1 MNICVYGAS
10 SETIDKA
17 YLKAGEDLGRL
28 MAEQGH
34 TLIFGGGST
43 GMMGAVARGVY
54 AAGGRLTGIVP
65 SFFNV
70 DGILFEHCTEMI
82 RPDTMRARKQM
93 LEERSDGFILTPGGI
108 GSFDEFFEILTLK
121 QLGRHGKPI
130 ALLNTLDYYAPL
142 VDMLER
148 AAEGGFLSRS
158 CLELFALCATPEEAL
173 RHVCTAPERT
183 GSIRRL
189 TDYNK

>member
-54 AAGGRLTGIVP
+54 AAGGRLTGIERRVA
-65 SFFNV
+65 S
-70 DGILFEHCTEMI
+70 GSK
-82 RPDTMRARKQM
+82 AR
-93 LEERSDGFILTPGGI
+93 IV
-108 GSFDEFFEILTLK
+108 EI
-121 QLGRHGKPI
+121 
-130 ALLNTLDYYAPL
+130 A
-142 VDMLER
+142 
-148 AAEGGFLSRS
+148 
-158 CLELFALCATPEEAL
+158 C
-173 RHVCTAPERT
+173 
-183 GSIRRL
+183 
-189 TDYNK
+189 

>member
-82 RPDTMRARKQM
+82 RPDTMRTRKQM

-121 QLGRHGKPI
+121 QLGRHEKPI
-130 ALLNTLDYYAPL
+130 VIYNLGGYYDELLHLLHAAMDKQFVRRDCEMLYHVSDDPEQTLAYMKTYTFD
-142 VDMLER
+142 
-148 AAEGGFLSRS
+148 
-158 CLELFALCATPEEAL
+158 
-173 RHVCTAPERT
+173 RT
-183 GSIRRL
+183 GVIFK
-189 TDYNK
+189 NI